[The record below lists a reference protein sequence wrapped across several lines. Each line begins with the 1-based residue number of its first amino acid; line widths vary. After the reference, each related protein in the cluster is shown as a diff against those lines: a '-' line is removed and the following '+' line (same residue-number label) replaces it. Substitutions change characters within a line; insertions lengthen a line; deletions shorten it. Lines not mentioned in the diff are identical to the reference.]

1 VGIFFALTSLTMF
14 KFYILYSE
22 GADKFY
28 IGHTGDDIEERLRKH
43 NSNHSGFTGKYND
56 WRVMYQESHL
66 RKSEAY
72 QRESEVEAWKSSDR
86 VRAFL
91 KKISAGSEHLP

>member
-28 IGHTGDDIEERLRKH
+28 IGQTGDDLDQRLRRH
-43 NSNHSGFTGKYND
+43 LSNHSGFTAKVKD
-56 WRVMYQESHL
+56 WKLVYSENFQSKEQAYTREREV
-66 RKSEAY
+66 KS
-72 QRESEVEAWKSSDR
+72 WKSKDR
-86 VRAFL
+86 I
-91 KKISAGSEHLP
+91 KKLIA

>member
-28 IGHTGDDIEERLRKH
+28 IGHTGDDLDQRLRRH
-43 NSNHSGFTGKYND
+43 LSNHSGFTAKVKD
-56 WRVMYQESHL
+56 WKLVYSENFPSKEQAYTREREV
-66 RKSEAY
+66 KS
-72 QRESEVEAWKSSDR
+72 WKSKDR
-86 VRAFL
+86 I
-91 KKISAGSEHLP
+91 KKLIA